1 MNFSPE
7 NQPIFGG
14 KFKFLK
20 VPLSPMSFHQR
31 LVPSLMSFQID
42 KHCLWWAFKLIS
54 TVSDGL
60 FLRKSA
66 DFSKNTGCTIKNGT
80 FLGQNQLIL
89 APLFFFLAKIS
100 WFFEKYRVFHKKW
113 YFFGQNQLI
122 LRLFFFF
129 FGQNQLIFRKIQ
141 GVPYKMVL
149 FLLKI
154 GHFLKKGPSISYKI
168 AFFPFLKLMDGPQ
181 TPKRAIFRKFTGC
194 SIRDG
199 TFLVKICQI
208 WT

>member
-1 MNFSPE
+1 MVLFW
-7 NQPIFGG
+7 
-14 KFKFLK
+14 LK
-20 VPLSPMSFHQR
+20 MS
-31 LVPSLMSFQID
+31 
-42 KHCLWWAFKLIS
+42 
-54 TVSDGL
+54 
-60 FLRKSA
+60 
-66 DFSKNTGCTIKNGT
+66 
-80 FLGQNQLIL
+80 
-89 APLFFFLAKIS
+89 KIS

-113 YFFGQNQLI
+113 YFFGQIQLI
-122 LRLFFFF
+122 LGLLFFF

-194 SIRDG
+194 SIRNG
-199 TFLVKICQI
+199 TFLVKNGGFSPKNVPFFMEHPVFPKI
-208 WT
+208 